1 MKVNYLLM
9 KIKKDVSD
17 SPSVKFWLRKELM
30 YNRNRKKNVNSIDN
44 NILKID
50 DIIYALQP
58 KENKQVDSN
67 QQS

>member
-1 MKVNYLLM
+1 M

-58 KENKQVDSN
+58 KENQQVDSN

>member
-1 MKVNYLLM
+1 ME
-9 KIKKDVSD
+9 IKKDVSD

-58 KENKQVDSN
+58 KENQKVDSN

>member
-1 MKVNYLLM
+1 MIN
-9 KIKKDVSD
+9 KKDTSD

-58 KENKQVDSN
+58 KENQQVDSN

>member
-1 MKVNYLLM
+1 ME
-9 KIKKDVSD
+9 IKKDVSD

-58 KENKQVDSN
+58 KEN

>member
-58 KENKQVDSN
+58 KENQQVDSN